1 MDRTLYIELG
11 REAMSLALLM
21 AAPTFVVALVVGL
34 LVSIF
39 QAVTSI
45 NDQTLTFVPKII
57 AIAVVLILFGPWVS
71 DQLVDWTSVL
81 FGNLGRYVR

>member
-1 MDRTLYIELG
+1 MERTLYIELG